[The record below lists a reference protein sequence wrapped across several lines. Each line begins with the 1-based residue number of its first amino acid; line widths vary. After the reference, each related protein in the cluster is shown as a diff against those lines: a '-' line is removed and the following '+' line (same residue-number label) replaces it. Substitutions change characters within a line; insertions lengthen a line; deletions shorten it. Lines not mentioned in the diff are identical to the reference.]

1 MQHVI
6 GRRTCGEA
14 LGNGV
19 SEQDSFINEVT
30 EEVRR
35 DKLFALMRRYGWIAV
50 LLVVLLVGGASWNE
64 WRKATERAQAEAAGD
79 ALISALTITDPEER
93 LQALEA
99 IEAEGNSDRAAVIG
113 LLEAAA
119 AEEAGDAEGAAAALE
134 AVAGDETVPQVYR
147 DLAVLKRVVTGA
159 GEIAPDE
166 RLSRLRPL
174 LAPGSPFRL
183 LALEQSALVEI
194 EKGETATA
202 RGTLQALLADAE
214 VTEDLRRRAQQLIVA
229 LGGSLDAG

>member
-1 MQHVI
+1 M
-6 GRRTCGEA
+6 
-14 LGNGV
+14 
-19 SEQDSFINEVT
+19 SEQDSFISEVS

-50 LLVVLLVGGASWNE
+50 LLVVLLVGGASWIE
-64 WRKATERAQAEAAGD
+64 WQKANRQAEAEAAGD
-79 ALISALTITDPEER
+79 ALIAALTITDPDER
-93 LQALEA
+93 LVALDA
-99 IEAEGNSDRAAVIG
+99 IEVEDHADRAAVIG

-119 AEEAGDAEGAAAALE
+119 AQEAGDTQRVADALE
-134 AVAGDETVPQVYR
+134 AVAGNDAVPQVYR

-159 GEIAPDE
+159 DEIAPDE

-174 LAPGSPFRL
+174 MAPGNPFRL

-194 EKGETATA
+194 EKGETDTA
-202 RGTLQALLADAE
+202 IGTLHALLSDAE
-214 VTEDLRRRAQQLIVA
+214 VTEDLRRRARQLIVA